1 MLQIMNFEI
10 IHNTLKDAIRL
21 GPHQQIALV
30 AAVDA
35 AYALMEAEELTD
47 EQLVSLKVL
56 IAHAE
61 GLIGR
66 YFGM

>member
-1 MLQIMNFEI
+1 MSFET
-10 IHNTLKDAIRL
+10 IHETLKEAIRL

-30 AAVDA
+30 KAVDE
-35 AYALMEAEELTD
+35 AYALMDAEELGD
-47 EQLVSLKVL
+47 DQVLALRIL

>member
-1 MLQIMNFEI
+1 MTYELVYQ
-10 IHNTLKDAIRL
+10 TLNDAIRL

-30 AAVDA
+30 QAVDE
-35 AYALMEAEELTD
+35 AYALLEDETLTD
-47 EQLVSLKVL
+47 EQVLSLKVL

>member
-1 MLQIMNFEI
+1 ME
-10 IHNTLKDAIRL
+10 DAL
-21 GPHQQIALV
+21 
-30 AAVDA
+30 
-35 AYALMEAEELTD
+35 LTD
-47 EQLVSLKVL
+47 EQVLSLRVL

>member
-1 MLQIMNFEI
+1 LNFETVYAAL
-10 IHNTLKDAIRL
+10 NEAIRL

-30 AAVDA
+30 QAVDE
-35 AYALMEAEELTD
+35 AYALMDAEELSE
-47 EQLVSLKVL
+47 EQSLSLKLL
-56 IAHAE
+56 ISHAE

>member
-1 MLQIMNFEI
+1 MTFDMVYD
-10 IHNTLKDAIRL
+10 TLKDAIRL

-30 AAVDA
+30 QAVDE
-35 AYALMEAEELTD
+35 AYALMEAEELSD
-47 EQLVSLKVL
+47 EQVLSLRLL
-56 IAHAE
+56 ISHAE

>member
-1 MLQIMNFEI
+1 MTFDMVYETLQ
-10 IHNTLKDAIRL
+10 DAIRL

-30 AAVDA
+30 QAVDE
-35 AYALMEAEELTD
+35 AYALMEAEALSD
-47 EQLVSLKVL
+47 EQVLSLRLL
-56 IAHAE
+56 ISHAE

>member
-1 MLQIMNFEI
+1 MSFETAYANLQE
-10 IHNTLKDAIRL
+10 AIRL

-30 AAVDA
+30 QAVDE
-35 AYALMEAEELTD
+35 AYALLEAKELSD
-47 EQLVSLKVL
+47 EQVLSLRVL
-56 IAHAE
+56 ISHAE

>member
-1 MLQIMNFEI
+1 MTFDQAYRGLAE
-10 IHNTLKDAIRL
+10 AIKL

-30 AAVDA
+30 QAVDE
-35 AYALMEAEELTD
+35 AYALMEAEELSD
-47 EQLVSLKVL
+47 EQLLALRLL

>member
-1 MLQIMNFEI
+1 VTFEVVYAS
-10 IHNTLKDAIRL
+10 LKEAIRL

-30 AAVDA
+30 QAVDE
-35 AYALMEAEELTD
+35 AYALMEAEELSD
-47 EQLVSLKVL
+47 EQLLSLRVV
-56 IAHAE
+56 ISHAE

>member
-1 MLQIMNFEI
+1 MTFEVVYAS
-10 IHNTLKDAIRL
+10 LKEAIRL

-30 AAVDA
+30 QAVDE
-35 AYALMEAEELTD
+35 AYALMEAEELSD
-47 EQLVSLKVL
+47 EQLLSLRVV
-56 IAHAE
+56 ISHAE

>member
-1 MLQIMNFEI
+1 MSFYETTYQALAE
-10 IHNTLKDAIRL
+10 AIRL

-30 AAVDA
+30 QAVDQ
-35 AYALMEAEELTD
+35 AYAALEDEGLTD
-47 EQLVSLKVL
+47 EQVLGLRVL

>member
-1 MLQIMNFEI
+1 MTFD
-10 IHNTLKDAIRL
+10 HVYRTLNEAIRL

-30 AAVDA
+30 QAVDE
-35 AYALMEAEELTD
+35 AYALMDEEPLTD
-47 EQLVSLKVL
+47 EQLLSLKVL

>member
-1 MLQIMNFEI
+1 MNFETVYRAL
-10 IHNTLKDAIRL
+10 NEAIRL

-30 AAVDA
+30 QAVDE
-35 AYALMEAEELTD
+35 AYALMEENLLTD
-47 EQLVSLKVL
+47 EQVLSLKVL

>member
-1 MLQIMNFEI
+1 MSFATVYASLQE
-10 IHNTLKDAIRL
+10 AIRL

-30 AAVDA
+30 QAVDE
-35 AYALMEAEELTD
+35 AYALMDAEELSD
-47 EQLVSLKVL
+47 EQVLSLRVL

>member
-1 MLQIMNFEI
+1 MNFET
-10 IHNTLKDAIRL
+10 IHTTLKEAIRL

-30 AAVDA
+30 HAVDE
-35 AYALMEAEELTD
+35 AYALLEAEELTD
-47 EQLVSLKVL
+47 EQVVSLKVL